1 METLFLIIGPWIVL
15 AVLVVLAGIAF
26 FLHLL
31 VKHTPVDKDEDRAA
45 ADRRVRKSM
54 RKSMRGTL

>member
-1 METLFLIIGPWIVL
+1 METLFLIIGSWIVL
-15 AVLVVLAGIAF
+15 AVLAVLAGIALF
-26 FLHLL
+26 MHLL

-54 RKSMRGTL
+54 RGTL